1 MDFHQLG
8 YWLFCS
14 SLFFAPLL
22 VRAPFVRRLL
32 GDSLSR
38 LSGPEEDPITGAD
51 EFDHFPDR
59 WSALIRRE
67 RLVADVQRLQRIVAT
82 DMTMSAV
89 RQIGNR
95 IAYNQLLLELRDTPD
110 LPVQAPAVSAFNRWE
125 TSQQPVTAR
134 RAGPGGDWRPLGKVE
149 TLEIGWRS

>member
-8 YWLFCS
+8 YWLFCL

-32 GDSLSR
+32 GDSLGR
-38 LSGPEEDPITGAD
+38 LTEPEEDPIAGAD
-51 EFDHFPDR
+51 EFEHFPDR
-59 WSALIRRE
+59 WSALMRRE
-67 RLVADVQRLQRIVAT
+67 RLLADVQRLQRIVAT

-110 LPVQAPAVSAFNRWE
+110 LPVQGPAVVAFDRWDTAQE
-125 TSQQPVTAR
+125 PVTSR
-134 RAGPGGDWRPLGKVE
+134 RAISGGDWRPLGKVE

>member
-38 LSGPEEDPITGAD
+38 LSEPEVDPIAGAD

-59 WSALIRRE
+59 WSALMRRE
-67 RLVADVQRLQRIVAT
+67 RLLADVRRLQRIVAT

-95 IAYNQLLLELRDTPD
+95 IAYNQLLIELRDTPD
-110 LPVQAPAVSAFNRWE
+110 LPVQVPAVAAFDRWD
-125 TSQQPVTAR
+125 TVPQPVATR
-134 RAGPGGDWRPLGKVE
+134 RAAPGADWRPLGKVE
-149 TLEIGWRS
+149 TLEIGWRA

>member
-8 YWLFCS
+8 YWFFCLCLF
-14 SLFFAPLL
+14 LTPLL

-32 GDSLSR
+32 EESLSR
-38 LSGPEEDPITGAD
+38 VGGPEEDRGLGAD
-51 EFDHFPDR
+51 EFDDFPDR
-59 WSALIRRE
+59 WSTLIRRE
-67 RLVADVQRLQRIVAT
+67 RLLADVQRLRRIVAT

-89 RQIGNR
+89 RQLGNR

-110 LPVQAPAVSAFNRWE
+110 LPVPAPRVANVDWWDADP
-125 TSQQPVTAR
+125 QPAPPQLGSSG
-134 RAGPGGDWRPLGKVE
+134 GPWRPFGKVE

>member
-8 YWLFCS
+8 YWAFCS
-14 SLFFAPLL
+14 SLLFTPLL

-32 GDSLSR
+32 DDSFSR
-38 LSGPEEDPITGAD
+38 LGGPEEDPIATAD

-67 RLVADVQRLQRIVAT
+67 RLIADVQRLQRIVAT

-89 RQIGNR
+89 RQLGNR

-110 LPVQAPAVSAFNRWE
+110 LPVQAPAVSAFDRWDA
-125 TSQQPVTAR
+125 SQPPLPAR
-134 RAGPGGDWRPLGKVE
+134 RGTTGGDWRPLGQVE

>member
-8 YWLFCS
+8 YWAFCVSLLFT
-14 SLFFAPLL
+14 PLL

-32 GDSLSR
+32 EDSFSR
-38 LSGPEEDPITGAD
+38 LAGPEEDPIATAD

-59 WSALIRRE
+59 WSALVRRE
-67 RLVADVQRLQRIVAT
+67 RLIADVQRLQRIVAT

-89 RQIGNR
+89 RQLGNR

-110 LPVQAPAVSAFNRWE
+110 LPLQAPAVSAFDPWDASQPAVPTRRV
-125 TSQQPVTAR
+125 TSA
-134 RAGPGGDWRPLGKVE
+134 GDWRPLGQVE